1 MTQERL
7 NSLAMIS
14 IERDIVQSMN
24 YSQFIRDFA
33 AIKAR
38 KVDFC

>member
-14 IERDIVQSMN
+14 ISNEICSLD
-24 YSQFIRDFA
+24 YSQFIADFA

>member
-7 NSLAMIS
+7 NSLAIIS
-14 IERDIVQSMN
+14 IERDIVQSLD
-24 YSQFIRDFA
+24 YSQFIRDFS

-38 KVDFC
+38 FLDFC